1 MKMKTVSSVFALAIL
16 AFIFPEWSCALT
28 PASSKDGS
36 GVDAPE
42 VIRLQYCI
50 VDNSTILRLDTGEQL
65 NIVYTKDSTLVVTM
79 KGFQTAIEVPR
90 LHDELVCSMDNLPD
104 DIVVPIPIYIYMS
117 VWTTL
122 VLAITGYN
130 IIIHLLYKRL
140 RNPIGKLL
148 MLYSIFLAVSC
159 VSFFMILTFIFM
171 FPINLNYLCNTFKLV
186 FVATDI
192 GYEATAT
199 CILVHSMYYL
209 RRSYKMLQIDPEET
223 KVLLRRYFCYII
235 GTVAISL
242 LAIVTYD
249 VGTAEGR
256 HFGYCSKHDS
266 LYHAMLTLM
275 YTISTINS
283 LIQIALFIV
292 FLYYWYKMRNSRG
305 TADYQINK
313 RIFRIAVAMGATIS
327 IANFFFFI
335 NWINARGNGNNLSDL
350 AETIGSVMLLL
361 QHFIIVGSLRRV
373 KQMYKMFCQKESATN
388 SE

>member
-16 AFIFPEWSCALT
+16 TFIFLEWSCALT
-28 PASSKDGS
+28 LDSSKDGS
-36 GVDAPE
+36 GVDAPQ

-50 VDNSTILRLDTGEQL
+50 VDNSTILRFDTGEQL
-65 NIVYTKDSTLVVTM
+65 NIVYTKYSTLVVMM
-79 KGFQTAIEVPR
+79 KGSQTTIEVPR
-90 LHDELVCSMDNLPD
+90 LHDELVCSMDDLPD
-104 DIVVPIPIYIYMS
+104 DIVVAIPIYIYMS

-159 VSFFMILTFIFM
+159 VSFFMTLTFIFK
-171 FPINLNYLCNTFKLV
+171 FPININYLCNTFKLV

-199 CILVHSMYYL
+199 CILMHSMYYL
-209 RRSYKMLQIDPEET
+209 QRSYKMLQIDPKET

-256 HFGYCSKHDS
+256 HFGYCSKHDP
-266 LYHAMLTLM
+266 LYYAMVTLM
-275 YTISTINS
+275 YIISTINS
-283 LIQIALFIV
+283 LIQITLFII

-313 RIFRIAVAMGATIS
+313 KIFRIAVAMGATIS
-327 IANFFFFI
+327 IANFIFFI
-335 NWINARGNGNNLSDL
+335 SWIN
-350 AETIGSVMLLL
+350 
-361 QHFIIVGSLRRV
+361 
-373 KQMYKMFCQKESATN
+373 
-388 SE
+388 